1 MNKSLLSMLTL
12 TSLASLW
19 ASGAVAGDSGYA
31 FCRVTQPY
39 ELVMTKIFRAPF
51 PLSDA
56 SIDRLSDEFTAWAD
70 QHDKMQNNT
79 GDNAPPEA
87 WKNMPP
93 GNNGCESYATLEEAQ
108 GRETSLQ
115 NAYGSNQARIASW
128 QPSPPSPTNTKLASN
143 PTQGTTKAPAASNP
157 PSGDPAADGFAYRPN
172 LNKCIHFDRDPGSLY
187 FENSC
192 KASVTVSWYQLPRT
206 NNSSWGTSDCGPA
219 SKCVVGINGVNYE
232 RSTDF
237 HIAACPKG
245 FDSVLMNGNQWT
257 DNGPFRCR
265 TMLKK

>member
-1 MNKSLLSMLTL
+1 MKLGSLVSSSLLI
-12 TSLASLW
+12 LAATQAQA
-19 ASGAVAGDSGYA
+19 ASYEWRCSGQVVDPQGYNHYADSDYFLDSRGEDQQTEVEADFAQFLMRTYPVNGAVDTSGRKTSWEYNPRGLWCEYGHKP
-31 FCRVTQPY
+31 FDKQQRIQLIQTYDKNPELKFVTF
-39 ELVMTKIFRAPF
+39 V
-51 PLSDA
+51 
-56 SIDRLSDEFTAWAD
+56 
-70 QHDKMQNNT
+70 
-79 GDNAPPEA
+79 
-87 WKNMPP
+87 
-93 GNNGCESYATLEEAQ
+93 
-108 GRETSLQ
+108 
-115 NAYGSNQARIASW
+115 
-128 QPSPPSPTNTKLASN
+128 SPHPPTNTKLASN
-143 PTQGTTKAPAASNP
+143 ATQGTAKASSATNTSSGNPA
-157 PSGDPAADGFAYRPN
+157 GDGFAYRPN